1 MLNSV
6 LAIVKNGKIETLEHI
21 ELPEGKKV
29 LITMLPDDDTFWQE
43 ASEETLK
50 RIWDNKEDDVYARL
64 LDECGNNQD
73 LMSRRLL
80 NEGYIPFTRI
90 DS

>member
-1 MLNSV
+1 MLNTA

-21 ELPEGKKV
+21 ELPERKKV

-50 RIWDNKEDDVYARL
+50 QVWDNKEDDVYARL
-64 LDECGNNQD
+64 LDE
-73 LMSRRLL
+73 
-80 NEGYIPFTRI
+80 
-90 DS
+90 

>member
-1 MLNSV
+1 MLNSA

-21 ELPEGKKV
+21 ELAEGKKV

-50 RIWDNKEDDVYARL
+50 QIWDNKEDDVYARL
-64 LDECGNNQD
+64 LDE
-73 LMSRRLL
+73 
-80 NEGYIPFTRI
+80 
-90 DS
+90 